1 MAIPVAQKLTPE
13 QYLERERNAEIR
25 SEYWHGEVYA
35 MSGGTERH
43 DIVCVNLTIALRQ
56 RVQGRRCRIHSSN
69 MKVGIAKRRG
79 FSYPDLTLVCG
90 EPRFLDETK
99 DVLTNPS
106 VIFEVLSPSTRGFD
120 SGQKFAEYQKLDSLK
135 HYVLLEQDICHV
147 QHYERTSSDEW
158 RYRVHHKLDDVL
170 VFSDLSLSI
179 PLSEIYEDVELAPA
193 ETE

>member
-1 MAIPVAQKLTPE
+1 MAIPAPQKLTPE

-35 MSGGTERH
+35 MSGGTSKH
-43 DIVCVNLTIALRQ
+43 NLVAGALFAALRQ
-56 RVQGRRCRIHSSN
+56 RLRTRGCNVFFADL
-69 MKVGIAKRRG
+69 KVGSSKRRG
-79 FSYPDLTLVCG
+79 FAYPDVSVVCG
-90 EPRFLDETK
+90 EARFLDETR

-120 SGQKFAEYQKLDSLK
+120 SGQKFAEYQKLESLK

-179 PLSEIYEDVELAPA
+179 PLSEIYEDVDLAPA